1 METEAWRVDAG
12 ATKDETGS
20 IPCRRAIAVAATWKM
35 ALLMIGSFQFLREA
49 GRRQKGREIFFAF
62 FNQRVLLSRIIEEG
76 RNGARVK
83 MLLNS

>member
-1 METEAWRVDAG
+1 MDAG

>member
-62 FNQRVLLSRIIEEG
+62 FNRRVLLSRIIEEG

>member
-1 METEAWRVDAG
+1 MDAG

-62 FNQRVLLSRIIEEG
+62 FNRRYYSSSYYRRRKKRSPCQNAS
-76 RNGARVK
+76 K
-83 MLLNS
+83 

>member
-1 METEAWRVDAG
+1 MDAG

-62 FNQRVLLSRIIEEG
+62 FNRRVLLSRIIEEG